1 MSHFTV
7 YRRCRELHGADVL
20 FRTFLYFFENLRLVE
35 ARCADML
42 RALEKVTTLTHFR
55 GVDVATLARKGWSQT
70 KNSSPPVNYDKE
82 RRRLRFPSIIYEWW
96 WIFALRPPVS
106 CESGNSDTPKAR
118 GGCLLF

>member
-55 GVDVATLARKGWSQT
+55 GVDVATLARKGRSQK
-70 KNSSPPVNYDKE
+70 KNSHPHVNY
-82 RRRLRFPSIIYEWW
+82 RWIRSPSNGSIVIYRWGG
-96 WIFALRPPVS
+96 IF
-106 CESGNSDTPKAR
+106 
-118 GGCLLF
+118 LF